1 METEIKNKI
10 STKNKIKLNNGIEIP
25 SIGYGTNQIRKK
37 MKWKIQLKLHMI
49 MDIDYLIQQ

>member
-25 SIGYGTNQIRKK
+25 SIGYGT
-37 MKWKIQLKLHMI
+37 
-49 MDIDYLIQQ
+49 Y

>member
-25 SIGYGTNQIRKK
+25 SIGYGTYQIRKK